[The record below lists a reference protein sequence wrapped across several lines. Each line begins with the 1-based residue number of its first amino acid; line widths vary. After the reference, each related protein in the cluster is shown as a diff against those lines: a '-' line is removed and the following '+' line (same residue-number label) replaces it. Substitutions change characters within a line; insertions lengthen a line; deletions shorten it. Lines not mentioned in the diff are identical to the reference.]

1 MERTAIQQGVDQL
14 VLGAN
19 GATTGFG
26 SVAQRLIQNGMNIN
40 ALRTNDVLRKEE
52 WLLFDRTVVEV
63 ARANLVGV
71 ADLMGAG
78 LRVPIPNAMGV
89 TVIQHETQ
97 GDLSPAQVDMSGLTE
112 GERDRLLFGQ
122 VNIPLPI
129 VHKEFMISLR
139 NLESSRRMGMPLDTS
154 TAAVATRRVT
164 DTLEDILF
172 NGTVITAGGGGP
184 IQGYTNFTARNTGSV
199 TASWALVGTTGDQI
213 VGDILRMIGDM
224 NTDNMYGPFR
234 LYVPVA
240 VYIQLLKDLKTASD
254 KAILTRI
261 LEIPQITGVKPTTRL
276 SASQILL
283 VQFTSDVVEMLDGI
297 QPTTVMWETH
307 GGMLLHFKVIA
318 IMIPRIKS
326 DASGQCGI
334 VHYS

>member
-14 VLGAN
+14 VLSEN
-19 GATTGFG
+19 GVTAGFG

-71 ADLMGAG
+71 ADLMAAG

-89 TVIQHETQ
+89 TVVQHETQ

-112 GERDRLLFGQ
+112 GERDRILFGQ
-122 VNIPLPI
+122 VNVPLPI
-129 VHKEFMISLR
+129 VHKEFQISLR

-154 TAAVATRRVT
+154 TAAVAARRVT
-164 DTLEDILF
+164 DMLEDILF
-172 NGTVITAGGGGP
+172 NGVVITAGGGGP
-184 IQGYTNFTARNTGSV
+184 IQGYTNYTQRNTGTV
-199 TASWALVGTTGDQI
+199 TASWALATTTGDQI
-213 VGDILRMIGDM
+213 ITDVLRMVADA
-224 NTDNMYGPFR
+224 NSDNMYGPFR
-234 LYVPVA
+234 LYVSVA
-240 VYIQLLKDLKTASD
+240 AYINMLKDLKAASD
-254 KAILTRI
+254 KAIINRI

-276 SASQILL
+276 TGTTALL

-326 DASGQCGI
+326 DASGQSGI